1 MRYTGQAGRLYIQTL
16 KTTVPG
22 DAGNRR
28 FCLLG
33 SIPNPLNS
41 VSRWLRLCEPDRFF
55 EKMPLPFAGQ
65 FAIMLVS
72 QFRRLQKIPAGGGR
86 KSAGTVRSR
95 RMKFCEKGFGGGSH
109 QQAKTDFRRSRRK
122 SVLSICGNKYTACYN
137 GDTPKNGGDGRPMQR
152 PTPKLQWE
160 GTGLT
165 RHCLSCHARLRKL
178 SAGPPIAAF
187 DLRRLRSG
195 QHRPLVSHSKL
206 NR

>member
-1 MRYTGQAGRLYIQTL
+1 MGIVQT
-16 KTTVPG
+16 V
-22 DAGNRR
+22 A
-28 FCLLG
+28 
-33 SIPNPLNS
+33 
-41 VSRWLRLCEPDRFF
+41 CEPCRNPVAARGTDQPRFSF
-55 EKMPLPFAGQ
+55 SSKA
-65 FAIMLVS
+65 VS
-72 QFRRLQKIPAGGGR
+72 DASPALQGAKAPPVPAV
-86 KSAGTVRSR
+86 AGTTAFVKRTRSQPR
-95 RMKFCEKGFGGGSH
+95 QRGCSQGLGYGPNKQKLRFPATPGTAVS
-109 QQAKTDFRRSRRK
+109 S
-122 SVLSICGNKYTACYN
+122 LCGNKGTACYN

>member
-1 MRYTGQAGRLYIQTL
+1 MAQ
-16 KTTVPG
+16 V
-22 DAGNRR
+22 D
-28 FCLLG
+28 CD
-33 SIPNPLNS
+33 
-41 VSRWLRLCEPDRFF
+41 LRKKRERNIKP
-55 EKMPLPFAGQ
+55 
-65 FAIMLVS
+65 VS
-72 QFRRLQKIPAGGGR
+72 QPLRLQKI
-86 KSAGTVRSR
+86 SAGDGREKCR
-95 RMKFCEKGFGGGSH
+95 NGAQPQMPICEKGFGGRSH

>member
-1 MRYTGQAGRLYIQTL
+1 MPLRKFLSRADENNSHALLGKQGVCIYKRSKPTIS
-16 KTTVPG
+16 G
-22 DAGNRR
+22 DAGDRR

-72 QFRRLQKIPAGGGR
+72 QLRRLQKISAGGGR

-95 RMKFCEKGFGGGSH
+95 RMKFCEKGVGGGSH

-122 SVLSICGNKYTACYN
+122 SVLSICGNKYTACKVAKMRVFTLYYF
-137 GDTPKNGGDGRPMQR
+137 
-152 PTPKLQWE
+152 
-160 GTGLT
+160 
-165 RHCLSCHARLRKL
+165 CS
-178 SAGPPIAAF
+178 
-187 DLRRLRSG
+187 
-195 QHRPLVSHSKL
+195 
-206 NR
+206 

>member
-1 MRYTGQAGRLYIQTL
+1 
-16 KTTVPG
+16 
-22 DAGNRR
+22 
-28 FCLLG
+28 
-33 SIPNPLNS
+33 
-41 VSRWLRLCEPDRFF
+41 
-55 EKMPLPFAGQ
+55 MPFPFMGQ

-72 QFRRLQKIPAGGGR
+72 QPRRFLKISAGSGR
-86 KSAGTVRSR
+86 KSAGTVRSH
-95 RMKFCEKGFGGGSH
+95 RMKFCEKGFGGWSH
-109 QQAKTDFRRSRRK
+109 QRAKTAFRRLRRK
-122 SVLSICGNKYTACYN
+122 AVLSLCGNKDTACYN

>member
-1 MRYTGQAGRLYIQTL
+1 MEEKARPPPFMISYHPFYRDLNQQNGKSPGHCKAW
-16 KTTVPG
+16 PG
-22 DAGNRR
+22 DFYFLKVNFQAVSTVANVLQTPPASTGVVGVLNTEYPE
-28 FCLLG
+28 
-33 SIPNPLNS
+33 IP
-41 VSRWLRLCEPDRFF
+41 RLISAQR
-55 EKMPLPFAGQ
+55 K
-65 FAIMLVS
+65 
-72 QFRRLQKIPAGGGR
+72 R
-86 KSAGTVRSR
+86 KSTRI
-95 RMKFCEKGFGGGSH
+95 
-109 QQAKTDFRRSRRK
+109 
-122 SVLSICGNKYTACYN
+122 LNIICGNKDTACYN

-195 QHRPLVSHSKL
+195 QHRTLVSHSKL

>member
-1 MRYTGQAGRLYIQTL
+1 MGIIQTDPRQSCRHSMTAARGRTAIFSFR
-16 KTTVPG
+16 KGAQAPPVPG
-22 DAGNRR
+22 SQGQQRSGTECAASPGH
-28 FCLLG
+28 G
-33 SIPNPLNS
+33 AVQGVWGATPT
-41 VSRWLRLCEPDRFF
+41 SRE
-55 EKMPLPFAGQ
+55 
-65 FAIMLVS
+65 
-72 QFRRLQKIPAGGGR
+72 
-86 KSAGTVRSR
+86 
-95 RMKFCEKGFGGGSH
+95 
-109 QQAKTDFRRSRRK
+109 TDFRRNRRK
-122 SVLSICGNKYTACYN
+122 SAFGICGNKYTACYN

>member
-1 MRYTGQAGRLYIQTL
+1 MRTYSPPASGRRYCLRQSCVWPGL
-16 KTTVPG
+16 PGGCEQLHGGAVAAPLFLCRANRKLPFFKSLMGAVP
-22 DAGNRR
+22 AR
-28 FCLLG
+28 FH
-33 SIPNPLNS
+33 
-41 VSRWLRLCEPDRFF
+41 
-55 EKMPLPFAGQ
+55 FAGQ
-65 FAIMLVS
+65 YSVRETNA
-72 QFRRLQKIPAGGGR
+72 QPAPATGL
-86 KSAGTVRSR
+86 
-95 RMKFCEKGFGGGSH
+95 FKGFGTLS
-109 QQAKTDFRRSRRK
+109 QQAKTDFRRLRRK
-122 SVLSICGNKYTACYN
+122 SILSICGNKCTACYN

>member
-1 MRYTGQAGRLYIQTL
+1 MASRAFVYTNAQNGLPALPETAGF
-16 KTTVPG
+16 
-22 DAGNRR
+22 A
-28 FCLLG
+28 CWG

-165 RHCLSCHARLRKL
+165 RHCLSFHARLRKL

>member
-1 MRYTGQAGRLYIQTL
+1 MGIIQTDPCQSCRYPMMVARTGL
-16 KTTVPG
+16 PLFRSAKG
-22 DAGNRR
+22 RR
-28 FCLLG
+28 LRLFLR
-33 SIPNPLNS
+33 SRDNS
-41 VSRWLRLCEPDRFF
+41 VREPN
-55 EKMPLPFAGQ
+55 AQ
-65 FAIMLVS
+65 
-72 QFRRLQKIPAGGGR
+72 PAPATGL
-86 KSAGTVRSR
+86 
-95 RMKFCEKGFGGGSH
+95 FKGFGTLS
-109 QQAKTDFRRSRRK
+109 QQAKTDFRRLRRK
-122 SVLSICGNKYTACYN
+122 SILSICGNKRTACYN

-195 QHRPLVSHSKL
+195 QHRTLVSHSKL